1 MRRSPSFPEDWIRD
15 EFGGAVA
22 MPRSKSRKRHSQ
34 GINVAGLRLHLRPHG
49 NINRSPFQRIHRTE
63 CQPCK
68 RSQKRANHYPFP
80 PLEGQRIRLPLEN
93 IQPALWA

>member
-34 GINVAGLRLHLRPHG
+34 GINVAGL
-49 NINRSPFQRIHRTE
+49 RIHRTE